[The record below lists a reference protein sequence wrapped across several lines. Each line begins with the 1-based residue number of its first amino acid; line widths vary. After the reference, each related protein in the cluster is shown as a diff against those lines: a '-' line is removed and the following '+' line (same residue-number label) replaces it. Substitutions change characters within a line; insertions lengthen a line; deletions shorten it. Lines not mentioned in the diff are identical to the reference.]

1 MYKVIKIRD
10 NPIKFNMFLKVLSDN
25 RQNNKNIINS
35 IYGIDILTSM
45 KDISEYYDTESI
57 LMPCDLI
64 IFAIDECYIEDH
76 YDPQLL
82 YFVQFD
88 MYTRKWTKKLDIIVD
103 GQCYALSK
111 YGVLIAEIGDEN
123 VRRP

>member
-1 MYKVIKIRD
+1 MYKVIKIGD
-10 NPIKFNMFLKVLSDN
+10 NPIKFNMFLKVLSDD
-25 RQNNKNIINS
+25 RQNNKHIINS
-35 IYGIDILTSM
+35 IYGIDILNSM
-45 KDISEYYDTESI
+45 KDISEYYNTESI
-57 LMPCDLI
+57 LTPRSLI

-103 GQCYALSK
+103 GTMLC
-111 YGVLIAEIGDEN
+111 LIKVWCGNCQDW
-123 VRRP
+123 R

>member
-1 MYKVIKIRD
+1 MYKVIKIGD
-10 NPIKFNMFLKVLSDN
+10 NPIKFNMFLQVLSDD

-35 IYGIDILTSM
+35 IYGFHILTSM
-45 KDISEYYDTESI
+45 KDISDYYNTEII
-57 LMPCDLI
+57 LTPCGLI

-88 MYTRKWTKKLDIIVD
+88 MYTRKWTKKLDIIID

-111 YGVLIAEIGDEN
+111 YGVLIAKIGDEN
-123 VRRP
+123 V

>member
-1 MYKVIKIRD
+1 MYNVIKIGD

-45 KDISEYYDTESI
+45 KDISEYYNTENI
-57 LMPCDLI
+57 LIPRCLI

-88 MYTRKWTKKLDIIVD
+88 MYTRKWTKKLDIIID

-111 YGVLIAEIGDEN
+111 YGVLIAKIGDEN
-123 VRRP
+123 V